1 MKNDQ
6 AWFTAMKAFTEI
18 LDRLETSQKQI
29 LDRMVNEEDTK
40 NLVALQ
46 QNLARGMAEIKLL
59 VTEPAKPI
67 QLYPN
72 NALLF
77 VNN

>member
-1 MKNDQ
+1 
-6 AWFTAMKAFTEI
+6 MKAFTEI

-29 LDRMVNEEDTK
+29 LDRIVNEEDRKT
-40 NLVALQ
+40 LVALQ
-46 QNLARGMAEIKLL
+46 LKLARGMAEIKLL
-59 VTEPAKPI
+59 VTEPSKPI

-72 NALLF
+72 YALLF

>member
-1 MKNDQ
+1 
-6 AWFTAMKAFTEI
+6 MKACTEI

-46 QNLARGMAEIKLL
+46 LNLARGMAEIKLL
-59 VTEPAKPI
+59 VTEPFKPI